1 MKLDESTIRRI
12 GEQFGSQI
20 AELISSNAA
29 HTVTVQDVSDDY
41 ASVSVFDGDTPSK
54 VPLQL
59 LHVGDAM
66 LRVVPTKGTT
76 AVVTNVNGTS
86 ETMVFLAYTSVDVV
100 EFKRGSINITLS
112 VNDDN
117 ESDDSL
123 MIKVGDSSLRV
134 TGDVVEFNGGENDGL
149 PLSKKVVDRLNSIER
164 DINKLKSLMVGWTPL
179 AQDGGASLKTT
190 LSLAGWLDSSLNV
203 TTVSDIAN
211 NKITQ

>member
-1 MKLDESTIRRI
+1 MKLDESTLRRI

-29 HTVTVQDVSDDY
+29 HTVTVQDVDDDY

-59 LHVGDAM
+59 LHVGDAI

-100 EFKRGSINITLS
+100 EFTRGSIKIGLS

-117 ESDDSL
+117 ENDDN
-123 MIKVGDSSLRV
+123 ITIEVGDSSLRV
-134 TGDVVEFNGGENDGL
+134 TGDVIEFNGGENDGM

-164 DINKLKSLMVGWTPL
+164 DINKLRSAMQTWIPIT
-179 AQDGGASLKTT
+179 QDGGAALKTALT
-190 LSLAGWLDSSLNV
+190 GWLSSSLNV